1 MIRAR
6 EREEQRAGKVLV
18 RDLRFDVDSLKQK
31 IPKKLSMFARL
42 NASLQLRVLFAPRQ
56 LQRLG
61 SHRLAHLL
69 RIPCQLLDKPPQP
82 LSLTLSLFVELSG
95 SGNPLSF
102 SRSLEPAHELAS
114 TLTTPPHVDKV
125 GLACS
130 STATPTS
137 ACPAPLRLQVKQ

>member
-1 MIRAR
+1 MNGSRKAATLIDQRDSPYDTREGER
-6 EREEQRAGKVLV
+6 ERQKRRAVKVLV

-82 LSLTLSLFVELSG
+82 LSLTLSLFV
-95 SGNPLSF
+95 
-102 SRSLEPAHELAS
+102 
-114 TLTTPPHVDKV
+114 
-125 GLACS
+125 
-130 STATPTS
+130 
-137 ACPAPLRLQVKQ
+137 